1 MRCSLRSVFSDGSL
15 LEFLFSSRRRHT
27 RCALVTGVQTVCSS
41 DLMARPDV
49 STLEGC
55 QQGGPETGSSSEAIE
70 YLGKFRTILGCR
82 FAPNFVVLIAMQL
95 GYANPCP
102 WFT

>member
-1 MRCSLRSVFSDGSL
+1 
-15 LEFLFSSRRRHT
+15 
-27 RCALVTGVQTVCSS
+27 
-41 DLMARPDV
+41 MARPDV

-70 YLGKFRTILGCR
+70 YLGKFWTILGCR
-82 FAPNFVVLIAMQL
+82 FAPNFVVLIAMGL